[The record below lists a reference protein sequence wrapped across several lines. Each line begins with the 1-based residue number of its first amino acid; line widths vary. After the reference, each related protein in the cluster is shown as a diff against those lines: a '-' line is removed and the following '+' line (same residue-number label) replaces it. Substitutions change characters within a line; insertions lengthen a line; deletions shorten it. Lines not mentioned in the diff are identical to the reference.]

1 MRTGREV
8 KNKSVS
14 KSGNGIRLKAWL
26 NCSGI
31 SLGAAD
37 KQTDKICK
45 PFASV
50 YWSMSKRKY
59 VLKIDKDVC
68 EEYGIEP
75 AQTGRWKE

>member
-8 KNKSVS
+8 RNNTVS
-14 KSGNGIRLKAWL
+14 KNGNGIKLKAWL
-26 NCSGI
+26 NRSGI

-50 YWSMSKRKY
+50 YWSMSKNRY
-59 VLKIDKDVC
+59 ILKIDNDVC
-68 EEYGIEP
+68 NEYGIELHERGG
-75 AQTGRWKE
+75 QK

>member
-1 MRTGREV
+1 MSTRTGREV
-8 KNKSVS
+8 RNNTVS
-14 KSGNGIRLKAWL
+14 KNGNGIKLKAWL
-26 NCSGI
+26 NRSGI

-59 VLKIDKDVC
+59 VLRIDKDVC

-75 AQTGRWKE
+75 AQIER